1 LQSSSKRDLL
11 IGNSYLYT
19 SQWYQLVAL
28 LLPPQGELLFAL
40 VVDQPHLH
48 QHLAPLIVALVP
60 LLASL
65 PSHYQQLTH

>member
-1 LQSSSKRDLL
+1 
-11 IGNSYLYT
+11 
-19 SQWYQLVAL
+19 VAL
-28 LLPPQGELLFAL
+28 LLPPQGEPLFAL